1 VSDELVIPTQRKV
14 LPLLEPSR
22 YKGIY
27 GGRGKG
33 ASHFFG
39 ELMIEEH
46 IANPDQ
52 RSVCLREVQRTLAQS
67 VKQVLEDKIRKFHV
81 ESHFDIRDNGI
92 RSKRGTGLIIFE
104 GMQNYNADNIK
115 SLEGFDRAW
124 FAEAHRASQRSLDL
138 LRPTIREPGS
148 ELWFDWNPNEP
159 TDPVD
164 VFLRGP
170 NVPTDA
176 VVVEMSYLDN
186 PWFPEVLY
194 KEMEYDKRTD
204 PDKYAWIWLGKYNTT
219 GDKRVFKNWHIEDFA
234 APRDAAFW
242 LGVDWGFSGDPTAM
256 VRCFMVGRKLYVDY
270 EAYEVG
276 CELEDTPS
284 LFMTIPESERW
295 PSSADDSRP
304 ETISYVKR
312 HGFPK
317 LQRAVKGSIEDS
329 VEFLRSYEIIV
340 HPRCRHTIDE
350 LTLYAYKVDAL
361 TGRVLPVIEDKHN
374 HCIDAL
380 RYALECTRRA
390 LATVKHVKTR
400 LRPILSRWR

>member
-1 VSDELVIPTQRKV
+1 MSDLVIPTQRKV

-22 YKGIY
+22 YKAIV

-46 IANPDQ
+46 VANPAQ

-81 ESHFDIRDNGI
+81 ESHFDVRDNVI
-92 RSKRGTGLIIFE
+92 RSRNGTGMIIFE

-115 SLEGFDRAW
+115 SLEGFHRAW
-124 FAEAHRASQRSLDL
+124 FAEAQRASQRSLDL
-138 LRPTIREPGS
+138 LRPTIREAGS

-164 VFLRGP
+164 AFLRGP
-170 NVPTDA
+170 APPPDS
-176 VVVEMSYLDN
+176 VVVEMTYADN
-186 PWFPEVLY
+186 PWFPEVLC
-194 KEMEYDKRTD
+194 KEMEYDKKTD
-204 PDKYAWIWLGKYNTT
+204 PDKYAWIWLGKYNKS
-219 GDKRVFKNWHIEDFA
+219 GDKRVLKNWHIEDFD
-234 APRDAAFW
+234 APRDAIFW
-242 LGVDWGFSGDPTAM
+242 LGIDWGFSGDPTAM
-256 VRCFMVGRKLYVDY
+256 VRCFSIGRKLYVDW

-284 LFMTIPESERW
+284 LFMTIPESEKW

-317 LQRAVKGSIEDS
+317 LQRAGKGSIEDS
-329 VEFLRSYEIIV
+329 VEFLRTYEIIV

-350 LTLYAYKVDAL
+350 LTLYSYKVDAL
-361 TGRVLPVIEDKHN
+361 TGRVLPIIEDKHN

-380 RYALECTRRA
+380 RYAIEGTRRGMA
-390 LATVKHVKTR
+390 AMQRPKV
-400 LRPILSRWR
+400 RPIPVLSRWR